1 MDDRTLKV
9 LEYPKILEIVSDFA
23 LTAPG
28 REACL
33 RLLPSS
39 NTEEIVHVHEIVS
52 ELRELIAV
60 EGRIPLAGISDVSHL
75 FTRTRVEG
83 TYLTPHEIKEVGSN
97 ITAHRRVKS
106 FLNNLR
112 KKYPLPA
119 ILTDPVVPLPEIEK
133 DIERTL
139 SPRGEILD
147 GASDRLYRIRG
158 DIRKKRDAINRL
170 LATMIESSA
179 LDNALQEPIVTM
191 RNGRYVLPVKADFK
205 GRVSGII
212 HDRSNSGATLFIEPI
227 KTMDINNELSFLIKK
242 ESDEEIR
249 ILKRISSDINDSRDA
264 VNGNHGIIVELDTL
278 IARAAAADAIGGV
291 SPEVDDSGSLSFI
304 NAVHPLL
311 SLTEREGRSP
321 KFDNRNAVPIDIE
334 IGGEKRIVVLSG
346 ANTGGKTAAL
356 KTLGLLTLMFK
367 TGVPIPASE
376 GSRAVPFK
384 DVFADIGDEQDIEG
398 KLSTF
403 SAKVTRLKYIL
414 SEAEN
419 GSLVLIDE
427 IMSGTDPEQGGALAI
442 AILDYLSKK
451 NATILVTTH
460 LNILKTYALNRDDA
474 VNVSVVFD
482 ETTNRPLY
490 KLNYGAPGGSNALL
504 VARSLKL
511 PEEVIENAKKNL
523 TEEGRRLSDLVMDL
537 ENERAKVIKERRAI
551 HDIRKHI
558 ENLEA
563 KFKLLTSKI
572 VEKRDAILGSFREE
586 IKETLKIY
594 DGRFKEI
601 FAAADSSMVK
611 KGKLHEEFHA
621 TKRGLLEEITVND
634 YAPAANGGAD
644 NGKTPSPGD
653 TVSIRGLAVKGTLI
667 QLQHHKEGDE
677 GKAEVEVGGRRV
689 WIDMSE
695 LKRETPAVQ
704 KGSVVIQ
711 DIHSD
716 PKTEI
721 NIIGLRVDEAID
733 VVDKAIDNAVLGGFE
748 ELDIIHGRGTG
759 RLKKGIREHLKDH
772 SHVTEIKPEGV
783 NDGVT
788 TVGIR

>member
-23 LTAPG
+23 LTLPG
-28 REACL
+28 TEACL
-33 RLLPSS
+33 RLNPL
-39 NTEEIVHVHEIVS
+39 TDTGEIVHIHEIVS
-52 ELRELIAV
+52 ELRELNSI

-75 FTRTRVEG
+75 FERIRVEG
-83 TYLTPHEIKEVGSN
+83 TYLTPHEIKEIGSN
-97 ITAHRRVKS
+97 ITAHRRAKS

-119 ILTDPVVPLPEIEK
+119 ILTDPIVPLPEIEK

-139 SPRGEILD
+139 GPRGEILD
-147 GASDRLYRIRG
+147 GASDRLYNIRG

-170 LATMIESSA
+170 LMTMMESSA

-191 RNGRYVLPVKADFK
+191 RNGRYVLPVKADFR

-227 KTMDINNELSFLIKK
+227 KTMEINNELSFLIRK
-242 ESDEEIR
+242 ENDEEVR
-249 ILKRISSDINDSRDA
+249 ILKLLSSKINDSRDA
-264 VNGNHGIIVELDTL
+264 VKGNHGIIVELDTL
-278 IARAAAADAIGGV
+278 IARAAAADAMGGI

-304 NAVHPLL
+304 NSVHPLL
-311 SLTEREGRSP
+311 SLTDREGRTL
-321 KFDNRNAVPIDIE
+321 KFDNPKAVPIDIE

-367 TGVPIPASE
+367 TGIPIPASE

-384 DVFADIGDEQDIEG
+384 EVFADIGDEQDIEG
-398 KLSTF
+398 NLSTF

-414 SEAEN
+414 SEAES
-419 GSLVLIDE
+419 GSLVLVDE

-482 ETTNRPLY
+482 ESTNRPLY
-490 KLNYGAPGGSNALL
+490 KLNYGAPGGSNALM
-504 VARSLKL
+504 VARSLNL
-511 PEEVIENAKKNL
+511 PEEVIENAKTNL
-523 TEEGRRLSDLVMDL
+523 TEEGRRLSELVMDL
-537 ENERAKVIKERRAI
+537 ESERLKIRVERRALS
-551 HDIRKHI
+551 DLRKSFVD
-558 ENLEA
+558 LET
-563 KFKLLTSKI
+563 KFKLLISKM
-572 VEKRDAILGSFREE
+572 VEKRDAILESFKEDL
-586 IKETLKIY
+586 KETLKKY
-594 DGRFKEI
+594 DERFKEI
-601 FAAADSSMVK
+601 FAAADNSMIK
-611 KGKLHEEFHA
+611 KGKLHEEFYSA
-621 TKRGLLEEITVND
+621 KRGLLDEITVSD
-634 YAPAANGGAD
+634 HPGAVNGKAESE
-644 NGKTPSPGD
+644 KTPSPGD
-653 TVSIRGLAVKGTLI
+653 TVSIKGLAVKGILI
-667 QLQHHKEGDE
+667 QMQHHQEGDE

-689 WIDMSE
+689 WIDISE
-695 LKRETPAVQ
+695 LKKETPVVP
-704 KGSVVIQ
+704 KGSVVMQEIY
-711 DIHSD
+711 SD

-772 SHVTEIKPEGV
+772 RHVTEIKPEGT
-783 NDGVT
+783 NMGVT